1 MDFSFTLEEEAFR
14 EEFTSWLNQNLP
26 ENWNPLQYTVF
37 ESQEEWGRLY
47 RGFQNKLF
55 RAGYAGLHYPPEF
68 GGRGKTL
75 IQELIVSETIAST
88 CLELKIPGVVTHG
101 MAAPLLFLCGRED
114 QKKEFLPKIF
124 DGTHIWCQGF
134 SEPNA
139 GSDVVNVGTRALK
152 QNGTY
157 IVNGQKVWTSFAHL
171 ADYGLLLVRTDS
183 QGPKHKGLTYLL
195 LDMKLPGVEVRPVR
209 QITGEAEFNE
219 IFLDDVRIPEAMRV
233 GQEGDGWRIAISTLM
248 FERAM
253 GDAVMAGAYLRNIRS
268 LMDLARQMKR
278 SGRPVLED
286 PVFRQQIGQ
295 AYIRVMAVKM
305 HGYRSLCHLLRG
317 NVPGPEGSIGKILW
331 SETNQR
337 LCETALQIQGPF
349 SQLTKGSPWAV
360 RDGMWQYL
368 FLKSKGSTIA
378 AGTTEVLR
386 NVIGERILG
395 LPKDA
400 SRVTRT

>member
-1 MDFSFTLEEEAFR
+1 
-14 EEFTSWLNQNLP
+14 
-26 ENWNPLQYTVF
+26 
-37 ESQEEWGRLY
+37 
-47 RGFQNKLF
+47 
-55 RAGYAGLHYPPEF
+55 
-68 GGRGKTL
+68 
-75 IQELIVSETIAST
+75 
-88 CLELKIPGVVTHG
+88 
-101 MAAPLLFLCGRED
+101 
-114 QKKEFLPKIF
+114 
-124 DGTHIWCQGF
+124 
-134 SEPNA
+134 
-139 GSDVVNVGTRALK
+139 
-152 QNGTY
+152 
-157 IVNGQKVWTSFAHL
+157 
-171 ADYGLLLVRTDS
+171 
-183 QGPKHKGLTYLL
+183 
-195 LDMKLPGVEVRPVR
+195 
-209 QITGEAEFNE
+209 
-219 IFLDDVRIPEAMRV
+219 MRV

-286 PVFRQQIGQ
+286 PTFRQQIGQ

-305 HGYRSLCHLLRG
+305 HGYRGLCHLLRG

-331 SETNQR
+331 SETNQK

-349 SQLTKGSPWAV
+349 GQLTKGSPWAV

-400 SRVTRT
+400 SRVTRS

>member
-1 MDFSFTLEEEAFR
+1 MDFSFTAEEEAFR
-14 EEFTSWLNQNLP
+14 DEFTSWLNQNLP
-26 ENWNPLQYTVF
+26 ENWNALHYTVY

-47 RGFQNKLF
+47 REFQNKLF
-55 RAGYAGLHYPPEF
+55 RAGYAGLHYPAEF

-75 IQELIVSETIAST
+75 IEELIVSETIAST
-88 CLELKIPGVVTHG
+88 CLELKIPGVITHG
-101 MAAPLLFLCGRED
+101 MAAPLLFLSGRED

-152 QNGTY
+152 QNGAY

-183 QGPKHKGLTYLL
+183 QGPRHKGLTYLL

-219 IFLDDVRIPEAMRV
+219 IFLEDVRIPEAMRI
-233 GQEGDGWRIAISTLM
+233 GPEGEGWRIAISTLM

-295 AYIRVMAVKM
+295 AYIRVMTVKM

-337 LCETALQIQGPF
+337 LCQTAMQIQGPF
-349 SQLTKGSPWAV
+349 SQLIKGSPWAV
-360 RDGMWQYL
+360 GNGMWQYL

-386 NVIGERILG
+386 NIIGERILG

-400 SRVTRT
+400 SRTTRL